1 MTAYIIYYKQVS
13 DSFEDRDA
21 FLMMEKI
28 GLTHGEIKRSAG
40 KQMVITFA
48 APVIFTAVNVMFVS
62 KIVYKFMAI
71 LNMSNFSLFIM
82 CIGISVLIYAVIYM
96 ALYFITTHIYTKN
109 VSEKYSVV

>member
-1 MTAYIIYYKQVS
+1 
-13 DSFEDRDA
+13 
-21 FLMMEKI
+21 
-28 GLTHGEIKRSAG
+28 
-40 KQMVITFA
+40 
-48 APVIFTAVNVMFVS
+48 MFVS